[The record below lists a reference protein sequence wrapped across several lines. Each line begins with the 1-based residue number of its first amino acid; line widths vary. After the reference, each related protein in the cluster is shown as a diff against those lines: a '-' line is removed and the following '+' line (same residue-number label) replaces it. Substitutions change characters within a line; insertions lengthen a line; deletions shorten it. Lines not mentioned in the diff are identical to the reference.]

1 MKDVGADL
9 GALQA
14 RMASIGS
21 RLGGDW
27 AEKLQHQLH
36 LDLGTAECAYWH
48 SGYYQ
53 ALADVLDR
61 IAKPSA
67 NVGISDMTN
76 RYHTAG

>member
-9 GALQA
+9 GALRA
-14 RMASIGS
+14 RMAGIGS

-53 ALADVLDR
+53 ALADVLDFM
-61 IAKPSA
+61 AKPHT
-67 NVGISDMTN
+67 NVDTADTTN
-76 RYHTAG
+76 RCLAVG

>member
-9 GALQA
+9 GALHA
-14 RMASIGS
+14 RMAGIGS
-21 RLGGDW
+21 RLGGEW

-53 ALADVLDR
+53 ALADVLDLM
-61 IAKPSA
+61 AKPRASA
-67 NVGISDMTN
+67 DTADMTN
-76 RYHTAG
+76 RFLAAG

>member
-14 RMASIGS
+14 RMAGIGS

-53 ALADVLDR
+53 ALADVLDL
-61 IAKPSA
+61 IAKPST
-67 NVGISDMTN
+67 NVDTADMTN
-76 RYHTAG
+76 RYLAAG